1 MKMHRIFF
9 SISAGKN
16 KILRL
21 EYVNGARF
29 DIDAILF
36 TKSAMQSKAVARI
49 NENTKDADAISV
61 YPNPVSS
68 ILNINFPDAAS
79 NRDIELYNSTGQ
91 LVYNAQTQNS
101 NVQIDV
107 QSLML
112 KGLVL
117 IKLING
123 DVISNHRI
131 IVK

>member
-1 MKMHRIFF
+1 MHRIFF

-21 EYVNGARF
+21 EYVNGVRF

-68 ILNINFPDAAS
+68 ILHINFPDAAS

-91 LVYNAQTQNS
+91 LVYNAHTQNS

-107 QSLML
+107 QSLKL